1 MELKLIDALDV
12 LGMGGYI
19 DLQSMEYI
27 HPQWYNQEFES
38 EKGLTKEDYQRF
50 AKTPERYLKPPLVKS
65 TTLACLTALQMGVSC
80 DELAEMGFNKEEYWE
95 ILRFDRP
102 LEKEDTYEC
111 TDAELNA
118 RKALDNYMRSI
129 GKYQTFLM
137 KKSEIFQ
144 TIAQKW
150 FEEQGIELYE

>member
-1 MELKLIDALDV
+1 M
-12 LGMGGYI
+12 
-19 DLQSMEYI
+19 
-27 HPQWYNQEFES
+27 
-38 EKGLTKEDYQRF
+38 T
-50 AKTPERYLKPPLVKS
+50 
-65 TTLACLTALQMGVSC
+65 
-80 DELAEMGFNKEEYWE
+80 ELAEMGFNKEEYWE